1 VSGVLAHTPA
11 RVLAQVLI
19 DLGLATNP
27 EAATLGPWPVY
38 AGKEPD
44 EPDDAMTIYD
54 TAGRDQGR
62 VNPDSTR
69 LELYGVQV
77 RVRSAVRQDSYVQS
91 WAVAAALDAL
101 YWRTVVVEVESYLLR
116 NVARAG
122 PPAVLGT
129 DSPRT
134 GRWLCTTNF
143 LLSLARRPAAPGP

>member
-19 DLGLATNP
+19 DLGLASNP
-27 EAATLGPWPVY
+27 EAATPGPWPVY

-44 EPDDAMTIYD
+44 EPDDAVTIYD

-62 VNPDSTR
+62 VNPDSAR

-77 RVRSAVRQDSYVQS
+77 RVRSAVKQDGYVQS
-91 WAVAAALDAL
+91 WVIAAALDAI
-101 YWRTVVVEVESYLLR
+101 YWWTVVVEAESYLLR
-116 NVARAG
+116 NVVRAG

-129 DSPRT
+129 DSPQT
-134 GRWLCTTNF
+134 ERWLCTTNF
-143 LLSLARRPAAPGP
+143 LLSLARQPAAPGP